1 MSLLRTLIIPILIPL
16 ALLTNSCM
24 EQDPEKKARLEEKEA
39 IREERRLETSRGTNE
54 YIERKY
60 TQIAE
65 RKAEA
70 QAQAEAEKAQREAE
84 RIAKEE
90 RIKELAA
97 IEAAIEAKQQAEAE
111 KEANRLTACR
121 NYKGT
126 TFETLT
132 LKDGTEYKDAKVTSA
147 DAIGVSI
154 MYEHGLKRI
163 PFTNLPD
170 EIGKLCHYD
179 PEAATRRQQ
188 LEARIIQNQYATMEA
203 IEELQ
208 AMAKREASSSSLD
221 KKPRQRKRPHTQ
233 NSQKGSIS
241 AHITS
246 GEQDI
251 VLNNGQNM
259 RIHIKPRL
267 IIYATSNVEA
277 VVYLD
282 NKRILGSVTPGK
294 TRTLKTSIF
303 NKNGSVVTLRD
314 RRTGAILAKALTQS
328 LDSPGE

>member
-1 MSLLRTLIIPILIPL
+1 MKQSVSPKKSVSKSSL
-16 ALLTNSCM
+16 
-24 EQDPEKKARLEEKEA
+24 
-39 IREERRLETSRGTNE
+39 
-54 YIERKY
+54 
-60 TQIAE
+60 
-65 RKAEA
+65 
-70 QAQAEAEKAQREAE
+70 
-84 RIAKEE
+84 
-90 RIKELAA
+90 A

-111 KEANRLTACR
+111 KEANRLTACQ

-221 KKPRQRKRPHTQ
+221 RETQ
-233 NSQKGSIS
+233 AAQ
-241 AHITS
+241 
-246 GEQDI
+246 E
-251 VLNNGQNM
+251 
-259 RIHIKPRL
+259 
-267 IIYATSNVEA
+267 
-277 VVYLD
+277 
-282 NKRILGSVTPGK
+282 TPYSK
-294 TRTLKTSIF
+294 
-303 NKNGSVVTLRD
+303 
-314 RRTGAILAKALTQS
+314 
-328 LDSPGE
+328 